1 MMITTII
8 VILIIITITSD
19 GGGNEEKGIR
29 TSFRMSVLGATQL
42 FPPFLRV
49 ALRSAKYPRVA
60 SLILT

>member
-1 MMITTII
+1 MII
-8 VILIIITITSD
+8 IIITGD

-29 TSFRMSVLGATQL
+29 TSLRMSVLGATQL

>member
-1 MMITTII
+1 MTTTMI
-8 VILIIITITSD
+8 VIIIIIIITGD
-19 GGGNEEKGIR
+19 DGGNEEKGVR
-29 TSFRMSVLGATQL
+29 TSLRMSVLGATQL